1 MLEQRTSVYSICSDI
16 WFLVWIFI
24 VLFTN
29 TSFYIDQ
36 ARLYNIKLKTC
47 FLLIQFT
54 HQCMKFIYDLHLVL
68 NVLFDMKLNGIFR
81 TIFNCILL
89 YLYRLPGVSMM
100 VNWSYHFLHNLVMV
114 QQGEITLLTSDIRPY
129 LYILSPTH
137 TLWVSS
143 SVILCSRINFYEWL
157 LQITVLIKELQS
169 KVWPMYHLYFPAVQT
184 KW

>member
-1 MLEQRTSVYSICSDI
+1 MFSTDSIYSSMYEIYL
-16 WFLVWIFI
+16 WFTFGITV
-24 VLFTN
+24 
-29 TSFYIDQ
+29 
-36 ARLYNIKLKTC
+36 
-47 FLLIQFT
+47 
-54 HQCMKFIYDLHLVL
+54 

-137 TLWVSS
+137 TL
-143 SVILCSRINFYEWL
+143 
-157 LQITVLIKELQS
+157 
-169 KVWPMYHLYFPAVQT
+169 
-184 KW
+184 